1 MNITDENQKQLHQVT
16 LCFGGLKFAK
26 LELELDK
33 VMSRDKLKRLEGKL
47 LKQLKP
53 TFKGLTRVIV
63 HN

>member
-1 MNITDENQKQLHQVT
+1 MNENQKQLHQAT

-26 LELELDK
+26 LELEIDRA
-33 VMSRDKLKRLEGKL
+33 VSRSSLKKLEGKL